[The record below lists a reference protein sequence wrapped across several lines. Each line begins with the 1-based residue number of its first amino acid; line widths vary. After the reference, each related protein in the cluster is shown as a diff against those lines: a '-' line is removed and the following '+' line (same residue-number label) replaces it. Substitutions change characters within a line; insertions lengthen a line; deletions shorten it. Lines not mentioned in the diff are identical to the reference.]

1 MVKESNDYF
10 LRYDEPVR
18 SLFLFLRTLILAK
31 DPDISEAVKYQM
43 PFFCYKGK
51 IFCYLWLH
59 KKFMKP
65 YIGFME
71 GNKIDHPDLLSEKR
85 SRVSI
90 LLLDPDED
98 VPVEKIDD
106 ILSMLLA
113 LYHTDEK
120 LRKSVR
126 RTSR

>member
-1 MVKESNDYF
+1 MVEESNNHF

-18 SLFLFLRTLILAK
+18 SLFLFLRTLILDK
-31 DPDISEAVKYQM
+31 DPDISEAWKYQM

-51 IFCYLWLH
+51 IFCYLWVH
-59 KKFMKP
+59 KKFRKP
-65 YIGFME
+65 YIGFIE

-85 SRVSI
+85 SRIRI
-90 LLLDPDED
+90 LLLDAEED
-98 VPVEKIDD
+98 VPVEKIDE
-106 ILSMLLA
+106 IMTMLIA

-120 LRKSVR
+120 LRKAVR